1 MQKNSPE
8 VHEAR
13 AEKSAFGP
21 AKELSE
27 FKLGTH
33 VPALDGVRG
42 LAILMVLVVHF
53 IGNARPLNAV
63 EGFILQIAS
72 YGTMGVDVFF
82 ILSGFLITGILFD
95 SRSKPAYFKNFY
107 MRRVLRIF
115 PLYYG
120 VLLVGLVFVPLFFQ
134 IPGIDTTVHNQA
146 WLWGYSANIL
156 VALTGTWESLP
167 MFSHFWSLAVEE
179 HFYLFWPLI
188 VYFCSA
194 KQLKR
199 VAVGI
204 VFGALGLRLW
214 LGASNMHELAVS
226 TLTPARL
233 DAMALGGWMAVVAR
247 DPGGLVR
254 LQVLAKRAL
263 VFAGLFIVITFVM
276 TRLFPVWREPLHQ
289 VRQSAFAVCFSSVL
303 VFAVME
309 PRIIRPI
316 FSSRFMVFFGKYS
329 YGLYVL
335 HFLYGYQMLRF
346 RTEDQFTKW
355 LGSHLL
361 GIFANGIAATMI
373 AIVLALLSYHLF
385 EKHFLKLKAR
395 F

>member
-1 MQKNSPE
+1 MTNPE
-8 VHEAR
+8 ETTPSENKLTFTQTR
-13 AEKSAFGP
+13 EP
-21 AKELSE
+21 SE
-27 FKLGTH
+27 FKLGSH
-33 VPALDGVRG
+33 VPSLDGVRG

-53 IGNARPLNAV
+53 IGNAHPIDSV
-63 EGFILQIAS
+63 ERLIIQVAS
-72 YGTMGVDVFF
+72 YGSMGVDVFF
-82 ILSGFLITGILFD
+82 VLSGFLITGILFD
-95 SRSKPAYFKNFY
+95 SRSKPKYFKNFY

-120 VLLVGLVFVPLFFQ
+120 VLLVGLVIVPLFFQ
-134 IPGIDTTVHNQA
+134 VPGIDTAVHNQI

-179 HFYLFWPLI
+179 HFYLIWPLI
-188 VYFCSA
+188 VYFCSV

-214 LGASNMHELAVS
+214 LGFSQVHELAVS

-233 DAMALGGWMAVVAR
+233 DAMAMGGWMAVVAR
-247 DPGGLVR
+247 EPGGLFQ
-254 LQVLAKRAL
+254 LKTLAKRAL
-263 VFAGLFIVITFVM
+263 FFASLFIVSTFVL
-276 TRLFPVWREPLHQ
+276 TRFFATWLEPLHQ
-289 VRQSAFAVCFSSVL
+289 VRQSAFAVCFSCML
-303 VFAVME
+303 VFALME
-309 PRIIRPI
+309 PRIVRPI

-329 YGLYVL
+329 YGLYVF

-346 RTEDQFTKW
+346 RTEDKFTEW
-355 LGSHLL
+355 LGSHML
-361 GIFANGIAATMI
+361 GIFANGIVAT
-373 AIVLALLSYHLF
+373 VLAVVIALFSYHTF
-385 EKHFLKLKAR
+385 EKHFLKLKSR